1 MSREQKS
8 NLKLSLGARCSEKE
22 SVKIQ
27 WAADCGKGRRSRQW
41 EALEPTVRQVVF
53 GVFCLLF
60 IFFFEG
66 GVVQKKN
73 CKCILSNQEFLNL
86 KLEMSFSGSALAYMY
101 KALGSILQNPLTK

>member
-1 MSREQKS
+1 MGGSRTNCKTS
-8 NLKLSLGARCSEKE
+8 GFWSFLSS
-22 SVKIQ
+22 
-27 WAADCGKGRRSRQW
+27 
-41 EALEPTVRQVVF
+41 F
-53 GVFCLLF
+53 H
-60 IFFFEG
+60 FFFEG